1 MPYTKLLNDIID
13 KSGLSV
19 KEIAEKCTQN
29 GVKVTSSYISTLKN
43 NTNNRAPSDE
53 VSRAIAKA
61 CNYPDEGILVL
72 EAYIDNSPP
81 EFEGIL
87 NFLKSTAIMT
97 MISVFEN
104 QVNEKQMQ
112 MFLNAINDMPISLL
126 LIQLAKADNESVEK
140 IFGMFNIS
148 STINDEM
155 NNISVKTE
163 LKEAQGFP
171 VIDNSMFPII
181 QSGSKVILELKN
193 SKELCDGDIIAFTI
207 KKAENNIIYRKVVF
221 IDDAH
226 TKLVTFPMNTEYDT
240 VTYSIDDI
248 IILGKV
254 KQVIADL

>member
-43 NTNNRAPSDE
+43 DTNNRAPSDE
-53 VSRAIAKA
+53 ISRAIVKA

-72 EAYIDNSPP
+72 ENYIDNAPP

-87 NFLKSTAIMT
+87 EFLRSTAVMT

-104 QVNEKQMQ
+104 KVDEKQFK
-112 MFLNAINDMPISLL
+112 MFIKAINDMPISSLL
-126 LIQLAKADNESVEK
+126 MQFSKADNESIEK
-140 IFGMFNIS
+140 IFGMFNVT
-148 STINDEM
+148 STINDEL
-155 NNISVKTE
+155 NNISVRTE

-171 VIDNSMFPII
+171 VLDNSMFPII
-181 QSGSKVILELKN
+181 QSGNKVIIELKN
-193 SKELCDGDIIAFTI
+193 TKDLCDGDIIAFSTN
-207 KKAENNIIYRKVVF
+207 KENNIIYRKVVF
-221 IDDAH
+221 IDNEH
-226 TKLVTFPMNTEYDT
+226 TKLVTFPINKEYDT
-240 VTYSIDDI
+240 VTYSSDDI
-248 IILGKV
+248 MILGKV

>member
-43 NTNNRAPSDE
+43 DTNNRAPSDE

-72 EAYIDNSPP
+72 EAYIDNAPP

-87 NFLKSTAIMT
+87 NFLKSTAVMT
-97 MISVFEN
+97 MVSVFEN
-104 QVNEKQMQ
+104 EVDEIQFQ
-112 MFLNAINDMPISLL
+112 MFIEAIKDMPISELL
-126 LIQLAKADNESVEK
+126 MQFAKADNESIEK
-140 IFGMFNIS
+140 IFGMFNVT
-148 STINDEM
+148 STINDEL
-155 NNISVKTE
+155 NNISVRTE

-171 VIDNSMFPII
+171 VLDNSMFPLM
-181 QSGSKVILELKN
+181 QNGNKVILELKTL
-193 SKELCDGDIIAFTI
+193 SEFFDGDIIAFST
-207 KKAENNIIYRKVVF
+207 KKESNIIYRKVVF
-221 IDDAH
+221 IDDEH
-226 TKLVTFPMNTEYDT
+226 TKLVTFPINTEYDT
-240 VTYSIDDI
+240 VTYSSDDI